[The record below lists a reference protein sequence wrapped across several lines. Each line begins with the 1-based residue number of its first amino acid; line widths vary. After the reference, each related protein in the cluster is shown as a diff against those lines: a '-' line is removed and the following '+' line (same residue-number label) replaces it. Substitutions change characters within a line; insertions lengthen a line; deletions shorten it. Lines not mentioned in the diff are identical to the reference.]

1 MGVIGILTCEI
12 LELELAH
19 LLASDIEV
27 NRIFVLESERSA
39 RLVERL
45 ESLSKPDLKLISE
58 IDEFRPDPDARLEVL
73 VQVLEIGL
81 HNFKKKIQEAL
92 VAAACQMSPYVDVLL
107 LGYGLCGNALEDPE
121 ALFADTGVPVFIP
134 MDKDHPVD
142 DCIGLLIGGRGQ
154 YYRELCNVAGTFF
167 MIPGWAYHWKGM
179 FSAEFG
185 NMSVEMAKTLFA
197 HYERT
202 LLIST
207 GVMSEAEMRK
217 NADEFSQLFGFR
229 IEGRKGTAKI
239 LNDTWKKAK
248 DALQEKDHEK
258 KYLHP
263 TY

>member
-19 LLASDIEV
+19 LFASDIEV
-27 NRIFVLESERSA
+27 DRISVVKTERSA

-45 ESLSKPDLKLISE
+45 EFLPIPDLNLVSRMDGFKS
-58 IDEFRPDPDARLEVL
+58 DPDAQLEVL

-92 VAAACQMSPYVDVLL
+92 VAAARQMSPHVDVLL

-121 ALFADTGVPVFIP
+121 ALFADTGVPIFIP

-142 DCIGLLIGGRGQ
+142 DCIGLLIGGRDQ
-154 YYRELCNVAGTFF
+154 YYAELCNVAGTFF

-185 NMSVEMAKTLFA
+185 NMSVEMAKSLFA

-217 NADEFSQLFGFR
+217 HAEEFSQMFGFR
-229 IEGRKGTAKI
+229 VESRKGTVKI

-248 DALQEKDHEK
+248 DALHAV
-258 KYLHP
+258 
-263 TY
+263 

>member
-19 LLASDIEV
+19 LFASDIEV
-27 NRIFVLESERSA
+27 DRISVVKTERSA

-45 ESLSKPDLKLISE
+45 EFLPIPDLNLVSRMDGFKS
-58 IDEFRPDPDARLEVL
+58 DPDAQLEVL

-92 VAAACQMSPYVDVLL
+92 VAAARQMSPHVDVLL

-121 ALFADTGVPVFIP
+121 ALFADTGVPIFIP
-134 MDKDHPVD
+134 MDEDHPVD
-142 DCIGLLIGGRGQ
+142 DCIGLLIGGRDQ
-154 YYRELCNVAGTFF
+154 YYGELCNVAGTFF

-185 NMSVEMAKTLFA
+185 NMSVEMAKSLFA

-217 NADEFSQLFGFR
+217 HAEEFSQMFGFR
-229 IEGRKGTAKI
+229 VESRKGTAKI
-239 LNDTWKKAK
+239 LNGTWKKAK
-248 DALQEKDHEK
+248 DALHAV
-258 KYLHP
+258 
-263 TY
+263 